1 MDSLEFMMELDIS
14 HCLVLKNMILFTI
27 ELDILTV
34 LHIFFITIMQKS
46 KVDSFDS
53 LPIEKALILH
63 NVIILI
69 KSGHILRRMFLLIS

>member
-69 KSGHILRRMFLLIS
+69 KSVHIRRRMFLLIS

>member
-69 KSGHILRRMFLLIS
+69 KSVHILRRMFLLIS